1 MPTATQLTHSQMPK
15 AQPCAHPTPAAL
27 QAVLSDTFGETVDC
41 LDRLDAL
48 WQEANVAND
57 HRVRLL
63 LAAIAVNHL
72 HHAWS
77 SFAALNEWL
86 ARLARDLPEA
96 DAIPAPADKI
106 RIHCAAMFAHHL
118 SDNPCA
124 DTLSIAERLT
134 RAIAL
139 LTEHGAAL
147 PVNELFAAARSL
159 LDFIEIEN
167 APDGFEA
174 ILMLLEARKTEP
186 ALDPLWR
193 GRALVYGGRCYLRF
207 NLLQTSKRFR
217 ERALKLWKEAHELA
231 RTHNLRTVQFDVA
244 YAELLD
250 AATRGEFDAVPLL
263 LADMET
269 ALDARRPMQLSEF
282 FVQRT
287 KQALIENDVQTAL
300 SASADGLRY
309 AKLAETPEKQI
320 GAQVLGRAWALAMDG
335 QYAAARERIATNI
348 AAQSGR
354 PREIILCIGAFLGAL
369 EVREAEG
376 PEGTL
381 YRQRLRDAMTRAA
394 TLKWPNYLSSLP
406 TLASR
411 VSGDALNADIESAF
425 VRATVAQRKLPP
437 PVTDCAAWPWP
448 LEISTFGGFALK
460 RFGEPM
466 PFEGKVQKKPLELL
480 KSIVS
485 VGRRGIS
492 IHLLCEMLWPDS
504 SPEQARTAFKVT
516 LSRLRKLLDVANAFE
531 MTDTRVALNSEVVRV
546 DCVRF
551 DVLADALD
559 TTGANAAVPSLTSLA
574 QHFVSIYRGRFL
586 GNEPANRWLQSARE
600 RWHTRFVRVVIDAGA
615 RIEAEG
621 NIDVAISL
629 YERAVE
635 HDTISEELHRSLIAA
650 YMHQGEHAQAINV
663 FRRLRQNLS
672 LTLGVMPSEKTLALI
687 AALGSNTERPGAPTP
702 HASTRRLSS

>member
-1 MPTATQLTHSQMPK
+1 MPK
-15 AQPCAHPTPAAL
+15 AQPRSPLTPTNL
-27 QAVLSDTFGETVDC
+27 NSVLAGVFSESADC
-41 LDRLDAL
+41 LVRLEAL
-48 WQEANVAND
+48 WQTAQAEKNN
-57 HRVRLL
+57 RLCLL
-63 LAAIAVNHL
+63 LAAIAINHL

-77 SFAALNEWL
+77 SFAGLDDWL
-86 ARLARDLPEA
+86 SRLGRDLPDEA
-96 DAIPAPADKI
+96 TVTDAADKI
-106 RIHCAAMFAHHL
+106 RIHCAAMFAHH
-118 SDNPCA
+118 SSSMPFA
-124 DTLSIAERLT
+124 DAHSIDIRLET
-134 RAIAL
+134 AIAL
-139 LTEHGAAL
+139 LTGHGAAL
-147 PVNELFAAARSL
+147 PANELFSAARSL

-174 ILMLLEARKTEP
+174 ILILIEARKHDP
-186 ALDPLWR
+186 DLNPLWR

-207 NLLQTSKRFR
+207 NLLQKSKRFR
-217 ERALKLWKEAHELA
+217 ERALKLWKEARELA

-250 AATRGEFDAVPLL
+250 ATTRGEFDAVPLL
-263 LADMET
+263 LADMEA

-287 KQALIENDVQTAL
+287 KQALIEADVQTAL
-300 SASADGLRY
+300 SASADSLRY
-309 AKLAETPEKQI
+309 AGLAETPEKQI
-320 GAQVLGRAWALAMDG
+320 GAQVLARAWALAMDG
-335 QYAAARERIATNI
+335 QYAAARERIAANI
-348 AAQSGR
+348 ATQSGR

-376 PEGTL
+376 ADGPL
-381 YRQRLRDAMTRAA
+381 YQQRLRDAMTQAA
-394 TLKWPNYLSSLP
+394 KLKWPNYLASLP

-411 VSGDALNADIESAF
+411 VSGDALNAGIESAF

-437 PVTDCAAWPWP
+437 PELDCAAWPWP
-448 LEISTFGGFALK
+448 LEVSTFGGFALK

-531 MTDTRVALNSEVVRV
+531 MTDTRVALNADVVRV

-551 DVLADALD
+551 DVLGDALD
-559 TTGANAAVPSLTSLA
+559 ALDAMAASRVRDTDANAAVPSLTSLA
-574 QHFVSIYRGRFL
+574 QQFVAVYRGRFL
-586 GNEPANRWLQSARE
+586 GNEPCNRWLQSARE
-600 RWHTRFVRVVIDAGA
+600 RWHTRFVRVVIGAGA
-615 RIEAEG
+615 RIEAEHAF
-621 NIDVAISL
+621 DVAISL

-635 HDTISEELHRSLIAA
+635 HDALSEELHRRLIAA
-650 YMHQGEHAQAINV
+650 YLQQGEHAEAINV
-663 FRRLRQNLS
+663 FRRLRHNLS
-672 LTLGVMPSEKTLALI
+672 LTLGVMPSEKTLALV
-687 AALGSNTERPGAPTP
+687 APLGTATEKHGTAITPTATARP
-702 HASTRRLSS
+702 S

>member
-1 MPTATQLTHSQMPK
+1 MPK
-15 AQPCAHPTPAAL
+15 APPRKPAAPATL
-27 QAVLSDTFGETVDC
+27 HAALAWVFSESADC
-41 LDRLDAL
+41 PARLDAL
-48 WQEANVAND
+48 WLSADAEKN
-57 HRVRLL
+57 HRLCLL
-63 LAAIAVNHL
+63 LSAIAVNHI

-77 SFAALNEWL
+77 SFAGLDTWL
-86 ARLARDLPEA
+86 SRLAQDLPQEA
-96 DAIPAPADKI
+96 AVTDAADKI

-118 SDNPCA
+118 SNAPFA
-124 DTLSIAERLT
+124 DALSVELRLQAT
-134 RAIAL
+134 IAL
-139 LTEHGAAL
+139 LTRHGAAL
-147 PVNELFAAARSL
+147 PPNELFSAARSL

-174 ILMLLEARKTEP
+174 ILMLLEARK
-186 ALDPLWR
+186 LDPDLNPLWR

-207 NLLQTSKRFR
+207 NLLQKSKRFR

-263 LADMET
+263 LADME
-269 ALDARRPMQLSEF
+269 ASLDARRPMQLSEF

-287 KQALIENDVQTAL
+287 KQALIEADVQTAL
-300 SASADGLRY
+300 SASADSLRY
-309 AKLAETPEKQI
+309 AGLASAPEKQI
-320 GAQVLGRAWALAMDG
+320 GAQVLGRAWALAIDG
-335 QYAAARERIATNI
+335 QYAAARERIAANI
-348 AAQSGR
+348 VAQSGR
-354 PREIILCIGAFLGAL
+354 PREIILCISAFLGAL
-369 EVREAEG
+369 EVRDADG
-376 PEGTL
+376 AKGANYL
-381 YRQRLRDAMTRAA
+381 QRLREAFTQAA
-394 TLKWPNYLSSLP
+394 RLQWPNYLASLP

-411 VSGDALNADIESAF
+411 VSGDALNADIEAAF

-437 PVTDCAAWPWP
+437 PEQDCAAWPWP

-460 RFGEPM
+460 RFGEAM

-504 SPEQARTAFKVT
+504 EAEQARTAFKVT

-531 MTDTRVALNSEVVRV
+531 MSDTRVALNSEVVRV
-546 DCVRF
+546 DCARF
-551 DVLADALD
+551 EALGDALD
-559 TTGANAAVPSLTSLA
+559 AADTAPLSRTTVNVANTGASSLVQQFIAVYA
-574 QHFVSIYRGRFL
+574 GRFL

-600 RWHTRFVRVVIDAGA
+600 RWHARFVRVVIDAGA

-635 HDTISEELHRSLIAA
+635 HDTVSEDLHRSLIAA
-650 YMHQGEHAQAINV
+650 YMRQGEHAQAVSV
-663 FRRLRQNLS
+663 FRRLRHNLS
-672 LTLGVMPSEKTLALI
+672 LTLGVMPSEKTLALV
-687 AALGSNTERPGAPTP
+687 ATLNTAHEKIGASIPPGA
-702 HASTRRLSS
+702 TRRFSS

>member
-1 MPTATQLTHSQMPK
+1 MPK
-15 AQPCAHPTPAAL
+15 AQPRTAAAPATL
-27 QAVLSDTFGETVDC
+27 QAVLAETFIESADC
-41 LDRLDAL
+41 LVRLDAL
-48 WQEANVAND
+48 WLSAKSEKN
-57 HRVRLL
+57 HRLCLL
-63 LAAIAVNHL
+63 IAAIAVNHL

-77 SFAALNEWL
+77 SFAGLDTWL
-86 ARLARDLPEA
+86 SRLAQDLSEEA
-96 DAIPAPADKI
+96 AVTDAADKV

-118 SDNPCA
+118 SNTPFA
-124 DTLSIAERLT
+124 DALSIALRLKA
-134 RAIAL
+134 AIAL

-147 PVNELFAAARSL
+147 PPNELFSAARSL

-174 ILMLLEARKTEP
+174 ILMLLEARKEDP
-186 ALDPLWR
+186 DLNPLWR

-207 NLLQTSKRFR
+207 NLAQKSKRFR

-263 LADMET
+263 LADME
-269 ALDARRPMQLSEF
+269 ASLDARRPMQLSEF

-287 KQALIENDVQTAL
+287 KQALVEADVQTAL
-300 SASADGLRY
+300 SASADSLRY
-309 AKLAETPEKQI
+309 AGLACAPEKQI
-320 GAQVLGRAWALAMDG
+320 GAQVLGRAWALAIDG
-335 QYAAARERIATNI
+335 QYAAARERIAANI

-354 PREIILCIGAFLGAL
+354 PREIILCISAFLGAL

-376 PEGTL
+376 PEGAD
-381 YRQRLRDAMTRAA
+381 YVQRLREAFTQAA
-394 TLKWPNYLSSLP
+394 RLQWPNYLASLP

-411 VSGDALNADIESAF
+411 VSGDALNAGIECAF

-437 PVTDCAAWPWP
+437 PALDCAAWPWP
-448 LEISTFGGFALK
+448 LEITTFGGFALK

-504 SPEQARTAFKVT
+504 EAGQARTAFKVT
-516 LSRLRKLLDVANAFE
+516 LSRLRKLLDVANVFE
-531 MTDTRVALNSEVVRV
+531 MTDTRVALNNEMVRV
-546 DCVRF
+546 DCARF
-551 DVLADALD
+551 EALGDALD
-559 TTGANAAVPSLTSLA
+559 AADTAPLSRTTVNVANTGASSLVQQFIAVYA
-574 QHFVSIYRGRFL
+574 GRFL

-600 RWHTRFVRVVIDAGA
+600 RWHARFVRVVIDAGA

-635 HDTISEELHRSLIAA
+635 HDTVSEDLHRSLIAA
-650 YMHQGEHAQAINV
+650 YMRQGEHAQAISV
-663 FRRLRQNLS
+663 FRRLRHNLS
-672 LTLGVMPSEKTLALI
+672 LTLGVMPSDKTLALVATLNTANEKTGTSI
-687 AALGSNTERPGAPTP
+687 PPAA
-702 HASTRRLSS
+702 TRRLSS